1 MKPCGPFKRNKG
13 MDFKTRALVWA
24 GALMMGAISGLFG
37 FANAFSPVGVFNAL
51 VPKDG
56 GVTIERNI
64 PFGVHPRQKLDI
76 YRPTN
81 DETGLPVIYF
91 SYGGGWESGDK
102 EEYSFVG
109 RALAARGY
117 VTVIADYRLVPD
129 VVYPDFVADN
139 GLAVQ
144 WVTDTIGSYGGDPGR
159 MVLMGHSAGAYNV
172 MMLALDPEFGVDLS
186 NVRAIVGLSG
196 PYDFYPFD
204 VSQSQNAFGDFPQPE
219 QTQPVNLV
227 SRDLP
232 PVFLGH
238 GDKDET
244 VFLRNSVTLA
254 EEMTESGIDVSLQIY
269 EGANHADT
277 LVSMAMPLRWR
288 YRVLDDVLAF
298 LDANAVSDPI
308 P

>member
-1 MKPCGPFKRNKG
+1 M
-13 MDFKTRALVWA
+13 V
-24 GALMMGAISGLFG
+24 GAVSGFFG
-37 FANAFSPVGVFNAL
+37 IANAFSPVGIFNAL

-56 GVTIERNI
+56 GVAIERNVA
-64 PFGVHPRQKLDI
+64 FGAHPRQKLDI
-76 YRPTN
+76 YRPAG

-102 EEYSFVG
+102 AEYGFVG

-117 VTVIADYRLVPD
+117 VTVIADYRLVPE
-129 VVYPDFVADN
+129 VVFPDFVADN

-144 WVTDTIGSYGGDPGR
+144 WVADTIGNYGGDPGR

-172 MMLALDPEFGVDLS
+172 MMLALDPQFGVDMS
-186 NVRAIVGLSG
+186 NIRAVVGLSG

-204 VSQSQNAFGDFPQPE
+204 VSQSRNAFGNFPRPE

-227 SRDLP
+227 SGEMP

-244 VFLRNSVTLA
+244 VFLRNSVALA
-254 EEMTESGIDVSLQIY
+254 ETMTNAGVDVSLRIY
-269 EGANHADT
+269 EGGNHADT
-277 LVSMAMPLRWR
+277 LGSLAMPLRWR
-288 YRVLDDVLAF
+288 YPVLDDVLAF
-298 LDANAVSDPI
+298 IEANPTSV
-308 P
+308 

>member
-1 MKPCGPFKRNKG
+1 MGL
-13 MDFKTRALVWA
+13 KTRALVWA
-24 GALMMGAISGLFG
+24 GVLILVAISGLFG
-37 FANAFSPVGVFNAL
+37 IANAFSPVGIFNAL

-56 GVTIERNI
+56 GVTVERNM

-76 YRPTN
+76 YRPAN

-91 SYGGGWESGDK
+91 SYGGGWEAGDK
-102 EEYSFVG
+102 QEYGFVG

-117 VTVIADYRLVPD
+117 VTVIADYRLVPE
-129 VVYPDFVADN
+129 VVFPDFIADN

-144 WVTDTIGSYGGDPGR
+144 WIADAIGSYGGDPGR

-172 MMLALDPEFGVDLS
+172 MMLALDPEFGVDVS

-227 SRDLP
+227 SGGLP
-232 PVFLGH
+232 PVLLGH

-244 VFLRNSVTLA
+244 VFLRNSVAMA
-254 EEMTESGIDVSLQIY
+254 EKMTENGVDVSLKVY
-269 EGANHADT
+269 EGGNHADT
-277 LVSMAMPLRWR
+277 LVSLAMPLRWR
-288 YRVLDDVLAF
+288 YGVLEDVLAF
-298 LDANAVSDPI
+298 LDDHTVSI
-308 P
+308 RIR